1 MTRTET
7 VWSMSGGEAA
17 PQADNPVLIVMP
29 DADAR
34 RRTSRLFQRAGY
46 GTATVGTGEEAL
58 SAADVRRPALIVLE
72 LELEDMTGYEAC
84 YELRA
89 RVSEDLPVIL
99 LSSQRTESS
108 DRVAGLMIGADDYLS
123 VPFDPDELL
132 VRARR
137 LLARMSGRS
146 TPPDTPL
153 TARETQVLQLLA
165 DGKNQDAIADEL
177 FISAKT
183 VGTHIQRILTKLG
196 VHSRTEAVALAY
208 RQALI
213 TRGPSEGR

>member
-1 MTRTET
+1 
-7 VWSMSGGEAA
+7 MSSEEAA

-29 DADAR
+29 GAEAR
-34 RRTSRLFQRAGY
+34 QRTSRLFKRAGF
-46 GTATVGTGEEAL
+46 GTATAGTGEEAL
-58 SAADVRRPALIVLE
+58 TAAGVRRPSLVLLE

-84 YELRA
+84 YELRG
-89 RVSEDLPVIL
+89 RLGEDLPVIL
-99 LSSQRTESS
+99 LSSERTTSA
-108 DRVAGLMIGADDYLS
+108 DRVAGLMIGADDYLT

-137 LLARMSGRS
+137 LLARVSGRS

-165 DGKNQDAIADEL
+165 DGQSQDAIAGEL

-208 RQALI
+208 REALV
-213 TRGPSEGR
+213 TRDPSGAP

>member
-1 MTRTET
+1 
-7 VWSMSGGEAA
+7 MSSGTAA
-17 PQADNPVLIVMP
+17 PQADNPVLIVMS
-29 DADAR
+29 DAEAR
-34 RRTSRLFQRAGY
+34 ESTSRLFDRAGY
-46 GTATVGTGEEAL
+46 ATAGVATGEAAL
-58 SAADVRRPALIVLE
+58 AAADVRRPSLILLE
-72 LELEDMTGYEAC
+72 LELDDMTGYEAC
-84 YELRA
+84 YELRG
-89 RVSEDLPVIL
+89 RIGEDLPVIL
-99 LSSQRTESS
+99 ISSQRTEPA
-108 DRVAGLMIGADDYLS
+108 DRVAGLLIGADDYLTA
-123 VPFDPDELL
+123 PFDPDELL

-137 LLARMSGRS
+137 LLSRMSGRS

-165 DGKNQDAIADEL
+165 DGQNQDAIAGEL

-213 TRGPSEGR
+213 TRDPITRDPSGV

>member
-1 MTRTET
+1 
-7 VWSMSGGEAA
+7 
-17 PQADNPVLIVMP
+17 LIVMP

-34 RRTSRLFQRAGY
+34 ENTSRLFERVGYATAGV
-46 GTATVGTGEEAL
+46 ATGGEAL
-58 SAADVRRPALIVLE
+58 AAADERRPSLILLE
-72 LELEDMTGYEAC
+72 LELDDMTGYEVC
-84 YELRA
+84 FELRSRA
-89 RVSEDLPVIL
+89 GEDLPVIL
-99 LSSQRTESS
+99 ISSERTTSA
-108 DRVAGLMIGADDYLS
+108 DRVAGLMIGADDYLTA
-123 VPFDPDELL
+123 PFDPDELL

-137 LLARMSGRS
+137 LLSRMSGRS

-153 TARETQVLQLLA
+153 TTRETQVLQLLA
-165 DGKNQDAIADEL
+165 DGQSQDAIAEKL

-213 TRGPSEGR
+213 TTDGRDPSGAR